1 MHKRMTK
8 TAAFI
13 ALFAFIFLLAPAVSS
28 ANEKPFKFNV
38 RTLLRKPAAW
48 ISSFW
53 GIFDPIFNP
62 GKDEP
67 KTVIPDEPVIKVK
80 PLTDSSSV
88 KVSKGD

>member
-1 MHKRMTK
+1 MHKRLTK

-13 ALFAFIFLLAPAVSS
+13 ALFAFIFLLAPAISS
-28 ANEKPFKFNV
+28 AKEKPFKFNV
-38 RTLLRKPAAW
+38 RTLIKKPAAW

-53 GIFDPIFNP
+53 SIFDPIFSP
-62 GKDEP
+62 GKDAP
-67 KTVIPDEPVIKVK
+67 KTIAPDDPVIKVK